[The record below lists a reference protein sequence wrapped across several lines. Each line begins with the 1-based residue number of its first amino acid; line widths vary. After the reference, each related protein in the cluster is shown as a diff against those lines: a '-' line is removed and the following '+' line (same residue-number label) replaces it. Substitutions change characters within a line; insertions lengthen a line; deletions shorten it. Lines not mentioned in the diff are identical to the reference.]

1 MNIFSINKPAKV
13 DHSTFDLSHEVK
25 LTAKFGQLIPVL
37 MQEVVPGDKFDINTQ
52 SMIRLAPMV
61 APVMHRINAYI
72 HYFYVPNRILWDN
85 WEKFITNEYEGGAP
99 TVLLETEVETCD
111 LADYLGIPPNIYKA
125 ANNVLV
131 SSLPGMAYLKVFNDF
146 YRDENLHAEIPLTT
160 DVYNNN
166 YQPRMRSWEKDYFTS
181 ALPWAQK
188 GTAAAMN
195 VDLTL
200 KPAQMTGS
208 GSFVE
213 GAQILVDVNAPKNNL
228 KTAGAADIVLDT
240 IQSAQI
246 TVEELRRATRLQ
258 RWLERNARSGS
269 RYVEHLLSHWGVRSS
284 DARLQR
290 AEYIGGG
297 KTPIVISEVLNTAG
311 GTLPQANM
319 AGHGLSVGVTN
330 QGSKYCEEHGF
341 IVGIFSVM
349 PEPVYSQGL
358 NRKFKRFSNLD
369 YYYPEFAQLGEQE
382 VELGELYMTDDPVNN
397 EATFGYQSRYAEYK
411 YNPSTLHGLFRSDL
425 EYWHLGRKFAAPPA
439 LNSTFISCYWANM
452 ERIFAVQNQ
461 QQLIVQMLHTIKAR
475 RPMPYFND
483 PTL

>member
-1 MNIFSINKPAKV
+1 
-13 DHSTFDLSHEVK
+13 
-25 LTAKFGQLIPVL
+25 
-37 MQEVVPGDKFDINTQ
+37 
-52 SMIRLAPMV
+52 
-61 APVMHRINAYI
+61 
-72 HYFYVPNRILWDN
+72 
-85 WEKFITNEYEGGAP
+85 
-99 TVLLETEVETCD
+99 
-111 LADYLGIPPNIYKA
+111 
-125 ANNVLV
+125 
-131 SSLPGMAYLKVFNDF
+131 
-146 YRDENLHAEIPLTT
+146 
-160 DVYNNN
+160 
-166 YQPRMRSWEKDYFTS
+166 
-181 ALPWAQK
+181 
-188 GTAAAMN
+188 MN